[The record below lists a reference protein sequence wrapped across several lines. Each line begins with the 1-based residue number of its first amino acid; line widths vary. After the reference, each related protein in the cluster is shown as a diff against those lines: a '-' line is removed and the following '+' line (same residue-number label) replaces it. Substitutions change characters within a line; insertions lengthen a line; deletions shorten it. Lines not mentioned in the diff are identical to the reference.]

1 MPGPQPP
8 EIVLSRE
15 ERADLERLVRA
26 HTIGQ
31 QLAVRA
37 RIVLLAADGLSTS
50 AVAWM
55 LGLDVG
61 TVRQWRARWRQV
73 RDVPL
78 EELNVAGRRADAP
91 KPGAPARITPEQVC
105 QIVAL
110 ACELPATSGRPISQW
125 SGRELVAEVVQRG
138 ITDRLSPRH
147 AARLLKSGR
156 PAAPWG
162 ALLAHAGRRRAAG
175 REDRRRV

>member
-1 MPGPQPP
+1 MPGPKPP
-8 EIVLSRE
+8 EIMLSNE
-15 ERADLERLVRA
+15 EQTELEHLARA
-26 HTIGQ
+26 HTTGQ
-31 QLAVRA
+31 QLAMRA
-37 RIVLLAADGLSTS
+37 RIVLLAAEGLSTS
-50 AVAWM
+50 AVARA

-61 TVRQWRARWRQV
+61 TAREWRARWRQY
-73 RDVPL
+73 REVPL
-78 EELNVAGRRADAP
+78 DELSVAARLADAP

-125 SGRELVAEVVQRG
+125 SGRELADEVITRG

-156 PAAPWG
+156 PAAAPR
-162 ALLAHAGRRRAAG
+162 AVLAHAGRQ
-175 REDRRRV
+175 